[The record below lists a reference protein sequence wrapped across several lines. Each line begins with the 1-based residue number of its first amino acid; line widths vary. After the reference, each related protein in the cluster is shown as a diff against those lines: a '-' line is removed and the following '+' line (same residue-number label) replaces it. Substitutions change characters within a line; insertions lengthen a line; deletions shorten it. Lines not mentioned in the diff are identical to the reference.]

1 MVELLL
7 KNGADVLK
15 PNRHG
20 DAPIHIACKYSRVDI
35 LKVLLA
41 YSSCNPDQLNARED
55 TSLHIMCRKGGN
67 SEQMMENAKMVELLL
82 KNGADVLKPNRHG
95 DAPIH
100 IACKY
105 SRVDILKVLLA
116 YSSCNPDQLNAH
128 EDTSL
133 HIVCRKGGN
142 SEQTM
147 ENTKMVELLLK
158 NGADILKPD
167 RLGDAPIHIA
177 CKYSRVDILK
187 VLLAYSSC
195 NPDQLNAHED
205 TSLHIVCRKGGN
217 IEQMMEN
224 AKMVELL
231 LKNGADILK
240 PNRHGDAPIHIA
252 CRYSRVDIL
261 KVLLAYSSCNPDQ
274 LNAYEDTSLHIVCRK
289 GGNSEQTME
298 NTKMVE
304 LLLKNGADILKPDR
318 LGDAPIHIACKHFRV
333 DILKTILAYRSCNTD
348 QVNADGDTALLIAS
362 RVIQNSKIVELLLK
376 KGANV
381 LKLEMAQFT
390 LHANALD

>member
-1 MVELLL
+1 MTPNRHGDAPIHIACEHSREDILKVLLAYSSCNPNQLNAREDTSLHIVCTKGGNSEQMMENAKMVELLL

-116 YSSCNPDQLNAH
+116 YSSCNPDQLNAR

-133 HIVCRKGGN
+133 HIVCTKGGN
-142 SEQTM
+142 SEQMM
-147 ENTKMVELLLK
+147 ENAKMVELLLK
-158 NGADILKPD
+158 NGADVLKPN
-167 RLGDAPIHIA
+167 RHGDAPIHIA

-195 NPDQLNAHED
+195 NPDQLNARED
-205 TSLHIVCRKGGN
+205 TSLHI
-217 IEQMMEN
+217 M
-224 AKMVELL
+224 
-231 LKNGADILK
+231 
-240 PNRHGDAPIHIA
+240 
-252 CRYSRVDIL
+252 
-261 KVLLAYSSCNPDQ
+261 
-274 LNAYEDTSLHIVCRK
+274 CRK
-289 GGNSEQTME
+289 GGNSEQMME
-298 NTKMVE
+298 N
-304 LLLKNGADILKPDR
+304 
-318 LGDAPIHIACKHFRV
+318 
-333 DILKTILAYRSCNTD
+333 
-348 QVNADGDTALLIAS
+348 
-362 RVIQNSKIVELLLK
+362 
-376 KGANV
+376 
-381 LKLEMAQFT
+381 
-390 LHANALD
+390 